1 MLRGRHEAGIMPFA
15 PEAMTSRWP
24 AMLAY
29 VGTVLVFL
37 VGAAYPWVADWLRP
51 GPVRPTLDTVL
62 RSAGWAAGPTAAL
75 LLCIR
80 WAGTHRL
87 ATWTALLGT
96 LLILVLGLALYAAAL
111 RPDARPSA
119 PLVAFSFVPLRQL
132 AGAAVVGW
140 AVWLA
145 RHTR

>member
-1 MLRGRHEAGIMPFA
+1 
-15 PEAMTSRWP
+15 MTDRWP
-24 AMLAY
+24 TALAY
-29 VGTVLVFL
+29 VVTALVFL
-37 VGAAYPWVADWLRP
+37 VGAAYPLAADWLRP
-51 GPVRPTLDTVL
+51 GPVPPTLDAVM
-62 RSAGWAAGPTAAL
+62 RSAGWVAGPAAAL

-80 WAGTHRL
+80 SAGSHRL

-96 LLILVLGLALYAAAL
+96 LLVLVMGVALYATAL

-132 AGAAVVGW
+132 AAAVVVGW

-145 RHTR
+145 RRTR